1 MPSKDPDS
9 AAARFSP
16 RVRRMLRSG
25 MVVMP
30 VLLAALFMFSMRSA
44 KATWIGFCTDCGC
57 EDTESTNTQAYIMAE
72 AGLTRSRFAPEF
84 DAFENWLV
92 ADLFL
97 TKDGPVCISA
107 GTTDPMLPPGP
118 DSLPASCPPPGGT
131 AFPLNDVADDP
142 GSPPSDPLAGA
153 TGPSAGSPPGNADT
167 PMAWGK
173 KWLLPWWMNMAQQ
186 ITTVAE
192 WQTMVFGTFL
202 DAKQQVE
209 TQRLMREL
217 AARAHKDYQPSFD
230 ICSYGTMIASLA
242 ASERRGETNGFLAS
256 RFGQVRSTGSQ
267 DNTATEGQKSD
278 RLDRL
283 TQFRQ
288 RFCDQYDN
296 QKGMS
301 LICKGTGSPPTAP
314 NQWVD
319 RDIDYAGVMERGL
332 TLDLDFVTDTSD
344 AAKTDDEQDLMA
356 LASNL
361 YGGEVLYRLHEHV
374 FHTELHK
381 QLILDLRSIMAE
393 RSVAEASF
401 YTIAGMK
408 SPGTPA
414 GGAAGTTDSTK
425 TVKYMNI
432 ILQDLGFTA
441 ADIAVNVSPDVLGK
455 QPSYYAQMELFT
467 KKLYQDP
474 AFYTNLYD
482 TPANVERK
490 KVTLQAIGLM
500 QDFDT
505 LQSYLRT
512 EMLLS
517 QILELEL
524 IKMQRTVQDHIN
536 SIGQSEKGG

>member
-1 MPSKDPDS
+1 MPNEDSDS

-16 RVRRMLRSG
+16 RVRRMFRSG
-25 MVVMP
+25 MVVVP
-30 VLLAALFMFSMRSA
+30 VLLAALFMFSIRPA
-44 KATWIGFCTDCGC
+44 KALFFFVCTSCTC
-57 EDTESTNTQAYIMAE
+57 EDTEASNTQAYIMAE

-97 TKDGPVCISA
+97 SQNGPVCLSA
-107 GTTDPMLPPGP
+107 GTVDPMLPPGP
-118 DSLPASCPPPGGT
+118 DPLPASCPPPGGSV
-131 AFPLNDVADDP
+131 FPINPVANDP
-142 GSPPSDPLAGA
+142 GANPSDPLATGA
-153 TGPSAGSPPGNADT
+153 TPAADD
-167 PMAWGK
+167 K

-186 ITTVAE
+186 ITTAAE

-209 TQRLMREL
+209 TQRLMQEL

-242 ASERRGETNGFLAS
+242 ASERRAETNGFLAS
-256 RFGQVRSTGSQ
+256 RFGQVRNTGSQ

-301 LICKGTGSPPTAP
+301 LICKGAGSPPAAP

-332 TLDLDFVTDTSD
+332 TLDLDFITDISD
-344 AAKTDDEQDLMA
+344 ATKTDDEQDLLA

-401 YTIAGMK
+401 YTIAGMR

-414 GGAAGTTDSTK
+414 GGAGTTDSTK

-432 ILQDLGFTA
+432 ILQNLGFTA
-441 ADIAVNVSPDVLGK
+441 ADIALNVSPDVLGK

-524 IKMQRTVQDHIN
+524 IKTQRTVQDHIN
-536 SIGQSEKGG
+536 SLGQGEKGG